1 MKDCVQKATLA
12 KYCQVLGNFADAAEG
27 VSSRPSVTQTPMF
40 LGLAHHFA
48 TQRADH
54 VIEQLVDVRFWHKAD
69 IATALTDV
77 RFWG

>member
-1 MKDCVQKATLA
+1 MFKKLHLRNIVRFWVTSLTLR
-12 KYCQVLGNFADAAEG
+12 EG